1 MYGDTAVIR
10 AQARRMCE
18 RAGDIRAEADVLLGA
33 AEAVRWSGMAA
44 EAMRRLGRE
53 HAAGLRSCA
62 GAHDEA
68 ADALV
73 RHAREVDHLKDL
85 IASIERRVLGLIDS
99 AASGLAGVVGHVLP
113 DAVDH
118 WVHDFD
124 PPPHG
129 SREWLAVHLPRS
141 A

>member
-1 MYGDTAVIR
+1 MYGDTAAIR
-10 AQARRMCE
+10 AQARRMRE
-18 RAGDIRAEADVLLGA
+18 RAGDIRAEADALVGG
-33 AEAVRWSGMAA
+33 AEAVQWTGIAA
-44 EAMRRLGRE
+44 EGMRRLARE

-62 GAHDEA
+62 VAHDDA
-68 ADALV
+68 ASALE

-85 IASIERRVLGLIDS
+85 IASIEHRVRRLVES

-124 PPPHG
+124 PPPRG
-129 SREWLAVHLPRS
+129 SREWLDVHLPRS